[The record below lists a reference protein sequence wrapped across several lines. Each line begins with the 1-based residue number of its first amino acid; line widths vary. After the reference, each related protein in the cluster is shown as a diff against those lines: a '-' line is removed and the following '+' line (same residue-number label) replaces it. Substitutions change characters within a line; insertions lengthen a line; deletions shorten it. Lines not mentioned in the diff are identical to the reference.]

1 METEEYVSNWARACQ
16 ALGLDWPAEV
26 PMNGRAAAIER
37 PGRLDDGESAAS
49 HDTSVSPARQLA
61 QASAD
66 QM

>member
-26 PMNGRAAAIER
+26 PRNGRAAAIER
-37 PGRLDDGESAAS
+37 TGRLDDCASAAS
-49 HDTSVSPARQLA
+49 PDTSVTAARKLV